1 MKLLLI
7 FIYLITSNI
16 SYALEKPNI
25 KNLVLSKNPKIYEE
39 VVFKDSNDYDV
50 NLDDFKGKLLILN
63 FWATWCAPCREEMPS
78 LDDLQSNSN
87 FDNLKIFPINIGQE
101 NLSKS
106 DAFFKEIGIQNLEI
120 YFDAPITLAKKFS
133 LRGVPTTILFNKKG
147 EEFGRIMGTIDFNN
161 LEFINWLKT
170 FAYLGLDSKEP
181 VTVGSS
187 KVAPRDVLAAVL
199 PNPAKLGHLMHGKTC
214 AGTWVKGTLDGV
226 SRELYLYHV
235 ADNETTMREWGAQA
249 VLWQTAVCPVVA
261 LELLATGVWAGT
273 GVKGP
278 DAFDSVP
285 FLNLLGEYGTHHGM
299 VELGSG
305 LWPSPRPASKPS
317 WDRPVQRPSVRLR

>member
-7 FIYLITSNI
+7 FIYLITNNI

-78 LDDLQSNSN
+78 LDGLQSNSN

-101 NLSKS
+101 NFSKS
-106 DAFFKEIGIQNLEI
+106 DFFFKELGIQNLEI

-147 EEFGRIMGTIDFNN
+147 EEFGRIMGSIDFNN
-161 LEFINWLKT
+161 LEFINWLKQ
-170 FAYLGLDSKEP
+170 YD
-181 VTVGSS
+181 
-187 KVAPRDVLAAVL
+187 
-199 PNPAKLGHLMHGKTC
+199 
-214 AGTWVKGTLDGV
+214 
-226 SRELYLYHV
+226 
-235 ADNETTMREWGAQA
+235 
-249 VLWQTAVCPVVA
+249 
-261 LELLATGVWAGT
+261 
-273 GVKGP
+273 
-278 DAFDSVP
+278 
-285 FLNLLGEYGTHHGM
+285 
-299 VELGSG
+299 
-305 LWPSPRPASKPS
+305 
-317 WDRPVQRPSVRLR
+317 